1 MIEQT
6 RVATVGFSRF
16 SGGNMDNLVAGF
28 TRSKFRTLCIQ
39 ASAYAAALVLCGCT
53 SAVRT
58 NPNNIEI
65 GPAAV
70 SHLPPRPVTLV
81 NGHASESELR
91 FSTPPHTLIIEPKHM
106 TETAIE
112 ALRIGLDK
120 YRPPKGKASPKRITL
135 RVTSP
140 RSAGAFPNP
149 AVAIS
154 LEAQFGDGTRTLV
167 EGQGYSARGANRS
180 FEVAVQN
187 ALQQLL
193 SDQRFV
199 AYMKR

>member
-1 MIEQT
+1 MKE
-6 RVATVGFSRF
+6 RV
-16 SGGNMDNLVAGF
+16 
-28 TRSKFRTLCIQ
+28 
-39 ASAYAAALVLCGCT
+39 YAALVLALLASGCT

-65 GPAAV
+65 GSAAV

-81 NGHASESELR
+81 NGHASENELR
-91 FSTPPHTLIIEPKHM
+91 FSMPPHTLIVEPKHM
-106 TETAIE
+106 TDTAIE
-112 ALRIGLDK
+112 ALRTGLDK
-120 YRPPKGKASPKRITL
+120 YRPTKGKASPKRITL

-140 RSAGAFPNP
+140 RSAGAYPHP
-149 AVAIS
+149 GVAIS

-167 EGQGYSARGANRS
+167 NGQGYSARGANRS